1 MQKIQLTTN
10 RCEGSWKIFR
20 SESRREFLW
29 IYACLYRDISTN
41 KIFAT
46 IDSTYPSLKDIIR
59 DKDLVL
65 LNGGK
70 DSSFIAMNRTD
81 CNNIVQKMFDDGIK
95 NKIYEEGTGNIK
107 DYENYDDIRAV
118 SSQLAKLYGI
128 AITHKFENL
137 EDIMPQNWTITQ
149 LKIKR
154 EHLLVKLPNYFPTI

>member
-81 CNNIVQKMFDDGIK
+81 YNNIVQKFDDGIK

-107 DYENYDDIRAV
+107 DYENYDDI
-118 SSQLAKLYGI
+118 SCKQS
-128 AITHKFENL
+128 TS
-137 EDIMPQNWTITQ
+137 
-149 LKIKR
+149 
-154 EHLLVKLPNYFPTI
+154 